1 MRVERLAD
9 ALVAPVCKML
19 WVLFGAV
26 AFVLLIAGANL
37 ASLMLA
43 RAATRRMDWSVSDF
57 PRNLHYGVLSGRRGL
72 LRLGNGSAPGKHR
85 RRVLDRADRGHAKG
99 VPGRD
104 RCESEPLQGLRSSWD
119 QLSVQRAKLL
129 RSRRHEIAVGGRV
142 GIRCARGYGGIA
154 IRCAA

>member
-43 RAATRRMDWSVSDF
+43 RAATRRMDWSVSEF
-57 PRNLHYGVLSGRRGL
+57 LPEPTLWGA
-72 LRLGNGSAPGKHR
+72 LRATGTASVGKW
-85 RRVLDRADRGHAKG
+85 
-99 VPGRD
+99 
-104 RCESEPLQGLRSSWD
+104 LRT
-119 QLSVQRAKLL
+119 
-129 RSRRHEIAVGGRV
+129 G
-142 GIRCARGYGGIA
+142 
-154 IRCAA
+154 